1 MLCPGQTLPG
11 VYTINYNI
19 LSWIN
24 YSGGEVKMMVFH
36 NGIELPETEMYSY
49 SDVHAHDMASRT
61 TVTFVIFD
69 NQLTL
74 SQIKFLALGDTLELQ
89 LTSLTNGCQAT
100 RITMCVSL
108 NEEWL

>member
-1 MLCPGQTLPG
+1 MGAVSCNAG

-61 TVTFVIFD
+61 TVGDFCDFCDFCQSTD
-69 NQLTL
+69 SL
-74 SQIKFLALGDTLELQ
+74 SD
-89 LTSLTNGCQAT
+89 
-100 RITMCVSL
+100 
-108 NEEWL
+108 